1 VIRDIRGTLSRLFAV
16 FRRRTLDVDFD
27 DELAAHIELLT
38 ARNVQR
44 GLPAHEARRQAIL
57 QMGGLNA
64 MKDLHRE
71 ARGLPRFERCLEG
84 LHSLR
89 RDLGH
94 AARSL
99 AKARAFT
106 LVCVVSLGIGMGAF
120 VALATFTRALTAP
133 ARGIDTN
140 GLVELLVLPLGP
152 LRAKAGQWAL
162 EQWSYPDYQALR
174 DAGTGMAITG
184 WSRDVSQTGE
194 QGPDDAALPR
204 VATLYVSANYFDT
217 FGVSLARGP
226 GFDPAIDDAPSAEP
240 RVVLS
245 HDFWRSRAAS
255 DPGIIGTSITIDG
268 VPHTVV
274 GIAPD
279 QFRGHFHPFQ
289 APDSLLFLPLER
301 HPRLRANPSL
311 RNDRSVDW
319 VRIHGRLDPGVD
331 ITQATARVAGTVSGL
346 AQRYPASN
354 GFKAAT
360 VEPYHPQGAAQ
371 RPSQRGAASVL
382 LGLTGAVLIVVC
394 LNLSGMMLVR
404 GASRERE
411 LSIRAALGAGRRRLV
426 QYLFF
431 EALLLAGIGG
441 GLSAFVLFGIPALIG
456 WWIGAPVPPEIDL
469 DATGI
474 AISSGLCLL
483 VSVLL
488 GLLPAV
494 RFSRPDLIPALK
506 EDAGGGGRHTIRV
519 HRVAAM
525 VQIGIAV
532 PFLVISGV
540 MLDRVRTADF
550 GFPTEGLAA
559 LRLPAPVGDVG
570 QEGGVGKEG
579 GDLEGDIE
587 KEGQATFSIRRAREI
602 LEQAGGVRLAAVAEG
617 MPIDFDYRLFRVG
630 RIDEPEFVTAQV
642 TRVDER
648 FLETVGAPIVRGR
661 PITSEDRTMAA
672 PVAVV
677 SEPLVERL
685 FPATEPLGKRVRLTL
700 DDGREQELTIVG
712 VSADFATS
720 QLTTERPQILLPLP
734 EDFASPVYLI
744 VRGAPGDE
752 LRLKA
757 ALENVV
763 RELEVDALP
772 SAFMAFRG
780 IVTGQDLVR
789 KSLGDLI
796 SESAAVAFAGS
807 VVLLLAALGIVGVVG
822 FMVATRTREIAVRM
836 ALGATRPRVFGLVL
850 SDVVR
855 LVIPGVAGGLVLGA
869 VLVRSMEQVMGTPL
883 TLGPT
888 PLGGMEP
895 LIYLLAS
902 AIAFSVALLAG
913 VPAARRA
920 TSVQPM
926 VAMRSE

>member
-1 VIRDIRGTLSRLFAV
+1 MIRDIRAALSRLVAV
-16 FRRRTLDVDFD
+16 LRRRTLDRDFD
-27 DELAAHIELLT
+27 DELETHIELLT
-38 ARNVQR
+38 ARNLRR
-44 GLPAHEARRQAIL
+44 GLPGPEARRQAIL
-57 QMGGLNA
+57 QMGGLTTT
-64 MKDLHRE
+64 KDLHRE
-71 ARGLPRFERCLEG
+71 ARGLPRFERCLDAC
-84 LHSLR
+84 HSIR

-106 LVCVVSLGIGMGAF
+106 LICVISLGIGTGAF

-133 ARGIDTN
+133 AHGIDAN

-152 LRAKAGQWAL
+152 LRARAGVWAL
-162 EQWSYPDYQALR
+162 EQWSYPDFRALR
-174 DAGTGMAITG
+174 DADSGMAVTG
-184 WSRDVSQTGE
+184 WIRDVSETGE
-194 QGPDDAALPR
+194 KGPDDAALPR
-204 VATLYVSANYFDT
+204 VATLYVSANYFST

-226 GFDPAIDDAPSAEP
+226 GFDPAIDDAASVEP

-245 HDFWRSRAAS
+245 HDFWRSRVAS
-255 DPGIIGTSITIDG
+255 DPGIIGKTITVDG

-279 QFRGHFHPFQ
+279 DFRGHFHPFQ
-289 APDSLLFLPLER
+289 APDSLLFMPLER

-311 RNDRSVDW
+311 RDDRSVDW

-360 VEPYHPQGAAQ
+360 VEPYYSPGAAA
-371 RPSQRGAASVL
+371 RPARRGAASVL
-382 LGLTGAVLIVVC
+382 LGLTGAVLVVVC

-426 QYLFF
+426 QCLVF
-431 EALLLAGIGG
+431 EAALLAVAGS
-441 GLSAFVLFGIPALIG
+441 GLSAFVLFGIPAIVG
-456 WWIGAPVPPEIDL
+456 WWLGAPVPPEVDL

-494 RFSRPDLIPALK
+494 RFSRPNLVPALK
-506 EDAGGGGRHTIRV
+506 EDAGGGGGHTIRV

-525 VQIGIAV
+525 VQIGIAI

-559 LRLPAPVGDVG
+559 ARLPAPVGDVG
-570 QEGGVGKEG
+570 QEVGDVGK
-579 GDLEGDIE
+579 
-587 KEGQATFSIRRAREI
+587 ARHAAFSIRRAREI
-602 LEQAGGVRLAAVAEG
+602 LEQAGGVRVAAVAEG

-630 RIDEPEFVTAQV
+630 RTDEAEFVTAQV
-642 TRVDER
+642 TRIDER

-661 PITSEDRTMAA
+661 PITSADRTTAA
-672 PVAVV
+672 AVAVI
-677 SEPLVERL
+677 SEPLAERL
-685 FPATEPLGKRVRLTL
+685 FPATEPLGERVRVTL
-700 DDGREQELTIVG
+700 DDGREQEFTIVG

-734 EDFASPVYLI
+734 EEFASPVYLI
-744 VRGAPGDE
+744 ARGAPGDE
-752 LRLKA
+752 PRLKA
-757 ALENVV
+757 ALENVA
-763 RELEVDALP
+763 RELDVDALP

-780 IVTGQDLVR
+780 IVIGQDLVR

-850 SDVVR
+850 SDVVK
-855 LVIPGVAGGLVLGA
+855 LVIPGVAGGLMLGA
-869 VLVRSMEQVMGTPL
+869 VLVRTMEQVMGTPL

-888 PLGGMEP
+888 PPGGMEP
-895 LIYLLAS
+895 LIYAVAS
-902 AIAFSVALLAG
+902 AVAFSVALLAG
-913 VPAARRA
+913 LPAARRA